1 MRPPLPLHQAANL
14 TGLEPSRLQF
24 IGSEF
29 REFLAGASA
38 GAGETS
44 FDPEDFALL
53 HEIHERLFLK
63 DEPAEAIR
71 HVLQSRR
78 RKLLVV
84 AVTSGKGGVGKTTVS
99 VNLSVAFALR
109 GRRVLLLDADL
120 GMANVHVFA
129 GIQPRATLL
138 DLLEGGRTLAEVV
151 SPGPAGIDVVC
162 GPSGIA
168 RAADLDPRRIELL
181 SRELAQCGDR
191 YDVLVLDTG
200 AGISAQ
206 VMQFLAMAEE
216 IVVVAT
222 PNLASTLDA
231 YGVLKVIHE
240 KRLAGRLH
248 ILVNQADG
256 AAQADVVLGRILG
269 CARQFLQFA
278 PASLGFLPR
287 DPIFEAA
294 NQSRRPLLLTSPEH
308 DHARRFLAIAG
319 RLLEGDQPAARLAPL
334 CTAAA

>member
-1 MRPPLPLHQAANL
+1 MSPTLLLHQAA
-14 TGLEPSRLQF
+14 TVSGIEPSRLQF

-29 REFLAGASA
+29 REFLSGANM
-38 GAGETS
+38 GETV
-44 FDPEDFALL
+44 FDPRDFPLL
-53 HEIHERLFLK
+53 HEIHDRLFQK
-63 DEPAEAIR
+63 GESPEAIR
-71 HVLQSRR
+71 QALRSRR

-99 VNLSVAFALR
+99 VNLAVAFALR
-109 GRRVLLLDADL
+109 NQRVLLLDADL

-138 DLLEGGRTLAEVV
+138 DLLEGRMTLPEVV

-162 GPSGIA
+162 GPSGVA
-168 RAADLDPRRIELL
+168 RAADLDPRRIEMLG
-181 SRELAQCGDR
+181 RELAQCGDT
-191 YDVLVLDTG
+191 YDVLMLDTG

-206 VMQFLAMAEE
+206 VMQFLAMADE

-240 KRLAGRLH
+240 RQLAARLH

-256 AAQADVVLGRILG
+256 APQADAVLGRLMG
-269 CARQFLQFA
+269 CARQFLQFS
-278 PASLGFLPR
+278 PSSLGFFPR

-294 NQSRRPLLLTSPEH
+294 NQSRRPLLLAAPDNEH
-308 DHARRFLAIAG
+308 AHRFLAIAE
-319 RLLEGDQPAARLAPL
+319 RLIDGDPSAAGLEPAR
-334 CTAAA
+334 TAAA